1 MTGSSVIVSQPISI
15 FVYLGEIDISDVPID
30 AGVRSSESPCFEDI
44 QPCWYEGDWKK
55 NNTIYYQFIMSSY
68 MGPDSEAAGLVLC
81 SLTKSSI
88 HPCCLW
94 FPQHEIIPLKNIP
107 GPCAHVAWESPQA
120 GVRKTIQDNLF
131 LSTFFWL
138 VVWVLYLLLQNN
150 GVHAFLLFIFSWLL
164 LVQAGVYQYEGLW
177 KHGAMGKI
185 QALEIWELCGILKKG
200 HSIGKRTYQWL
211 WGERIRCCQ
220 WWSLRV

>member
-131 LSTFFWL
+131 LSTFFLTSSLSSLLAIAEQWGTCIF
-138 VVWVLYLLLQNN
+138 VVYILL
-150 GVHAFLLFIFSWLL
+150 ASFST
-164 LVQAGVYQYEGLW
+164 
-177 KHGAMGKI
+177 
-185 QALEIWELCGILKKG
+185 
-200 HSIGKRTYQWL
+200 S
-211 WGERIRCCQ
+211 
-220 WWSLRV
+220 WSLPIRGTVEAWGNGKDSGTGDMRIVWNIEERPQYWEKDLPMTLRRTN